1 MIMEILILISAL
13 GLAVMIIIVRGFQ
26 YAPSELSE
34 FELARRADEGDG
46 TAAYELY
53 RRPLLPALSG
63 LRSFKVVVLTSL
75 LSTLLVAT
83 HDWWLGLVILLVIW
97 IMAEIAINKGW
108 FMRIA
113 HRAQQA
119 IEPRIISVVHH
130 VSAVAKHLAPRHGAD
145 ARAAVGSRAEL
156 LHIIDADKT
165 FLSAQEKQRVQA
177 ALAFDDIR
185 IRDVMVSRDN
195 IATVNI
201 KETVGPILLDRLHKD
216 GHNVFV
222 VVKKDID
229 DIKGLLYMAD
239 ATSGHPDIKTVKD
252 AVRPSVPYVPADAPL
267 SHILG
272 AALST
277 GRQFFIATD
286 GKGKT
291 LGLITLADVLQ
302 KMQGSPVEPIQTY
315 RSPDFAE

>member
-1 MIMEILILISAL
+1 MEILILISAL
-13 GLAVMIIIVRGFQ
+13 GLAVMIVIVREFR

-53 RRPLLPALSG
+53 RRPLLPTLSG

-75 LSTLLVAT
+75 LSTLLIAT
-83 HDWWLGLVILLVIW
+83 HDWWLGLAILLAIW
-97 IMAEIAINKGW
+97 LMAEVAINKGL
-108 FMRIA
+108 FTRIA
-113 HRAQQA
+113 QKAQHA
-119 IEPRIISVVHH
+119 IEPRIITVVHH
-130 VSAVAKHLAPRHGAD
+130 ASAVLKHLAPHHGAD
-145 ARAAVGSRAEL
+145 AQAAVGSRTEL
-156 LHIIDADKT
+156 LHIIDTDNT
-165 FLSAQEKQRVQA
+165 FLQADEKQRVQA
-177 ALAFDDIR
+177 ALAFGGLKVSDIMVARDD
-185 IRDVMVSRDN
+185 

-267 SHILG
+267 GHILG

-291 LGLITLADVLQ
+291 LGLITLADTLRALH
-302 KMQGSPVEPIQTY
+302 GSPVEPVQTY